1 MIRFIIFII
10 IVYTNV
16 VKIISIFLFFIPLNN
31 FLCAGVPTDKPLPTE
46 LPPVTPMDVC
56 NENIIFDAVAQIR
69 GEIFFF
75 KDR

>member
-1 MIRFIIFII
+1 MCCKGLRFYFVIFPLF
-10 IVYTNV
+10 
-16 VKIISIFLFFIPLNN
+16 SIFT
-31 FLCAGVPTDKPLPTE
+31 GVPTDKPLPTDT
-46 LPPVTPMDVC
+46 PPVTPMDVC

>member
-1 MIRFIIFII
+1 M
-10 IVYTNV
+10 
-16 VKIISIFLFFIPLNN
+16 
-31 FLCAGVPTDKPLPTE
+31 ATDKPLPPNI
-46 LPPVTPMDVC
+46 PPVTPMDVC